1 VRESGGSVAIE
12 VRDRGIGFEL
22 DTIAG
27 GFGLIGMRERA
38 ELVEGKLA
46 VASAPGE
53 GTTVSIVVPAKH
65 VGDDAAPVRDSLGSD
80 PTR

>member
-1 VRESGGSVAIE
+1 
-12 VRDRGIGFEL
+12 
-22 DTIAG
+22 
-27 GFGLIGMRERA
+27 MRERA

-65 VGDDAAPVRDSLGSD
+65 VGDNAPLVRENLGTD
-80 PTR
+80 TEH